1 MLADDHMLMRM
12 GLSTLVACE
21 EDMKIVGEARN
32 GRQAVELALALKPDI
47 IIMDLMMPE
56 LSGAEATKLI
66 HEACPEIKIMVLTS
80 FGTSK
85 EMSDAITN
93 GADGA
98 LMKDTAANDLIEA
111 IRAIMAGKRPGKTH
125 AAGRGGQFDAESL
138 PASSR
143 HPRLRR
149 AGPVQLRHRQAVRR
163 FRSRH
168 QEAAVGHLRA
178 PRRDEP
184 RRGRRPRPPQADAQG
199 LTPAAHLL
207 KEVSPPAPPH

>member
-1 MLADDHMLMRM
+1 MKKAKIRIMLADDHMLMRM

-111 IRAIMAGKRPGKTH
+111 IRSIMAGKRLIP
-125 AAGRGGQFDAESL
+125 E
-138 PASSR
+138 
-143 HPRLRR
+143 RLM
-149 AGPVQLRHRQAVRR
+149 RQAEEDN
-163 FRSRH
+163 STTSLSQRH
-168 QEAAVGHLRA
+168 LDILASV
-178 PRRDEP
+178 
-184 RRGRRPRPPQADAQG
+184 AQG
-199 LTPAAHLL
+199 QSNSDIAKQFGVSEVAIKKQLSAIFARLGVTNRAEAVALALRKQML
-207 KEVSPPAPPH
+207 KA